1 MAGFEN
7 YVEEAKEIE
16 LEIERKGIV
25 LGIDWTNDVQVRA
38 LAKEALDQSAAE
50 IKLSASS
57 PIDRKLMAKVDLFG
71 LAASCSR
78 RWRNVL
84 VWDSNATEAQPGR
97 RLAKPFGLKSNSANH
112 RRPFPSSARRD
123 CNG

>member
-7 YVEEAKEIE
+7 YVEETREIE

-25 LGIDWTNDVQVRA
+25 LGIDWTDDVQVRA

-50 IKLSASS
+50 IKLAAPALSTASS
-57 PIDRKLMAKVDLFG
+57 WLRLICSVLP
-71 LAASCSR
+71 ASCSR

-112 RRPFPSSARRD
+112 RRPFPSSARRG

>member
-71 LAASCSR
+71 LAGVMLKTMEECAGVGFECHGGPAWKAFGKALWAEVEQRKSQ
-78 RWRNVL
+78 
-84 VWDSNATEAQPGR
+84 EAI
-97 RLAKPFGLKSNSANH
+97 H
-112 RRPFPSSARRD
+112 
-123 CNG
+123 

>member
-50 IKLSASS
+50 IRLAASS
-57 PIDRKLMAKVDLFG
+57 PIDHKLMAKVDLFG
-71 LAASCSR
+71 LAAIMLKTMEECAGVGFECHGGPAWKAFGR
-78 RWRNVL
+78 ALW
-84 VWDSNATEAQPGR
+84 TEVELRKLQQGTPE
-97 RLAKPFGLKSNSANH
+97 P
-112 RRPFPSSARRD
+112 
-123 CNG
+123 